1 MPKTAPA
8 ATLKT
13 ARAALEKPTGLDSL
27 LEKVR
32 LKDRAHIERHLTAC
46 DAEGDPRHG
55 KLWRRMACALGTLAP
70 LAIQMV
76 GEGAMQFFVADGK
89 YRMQAFA
96 LEDVRDGAV
105 HVYIPDT
112 LAEAQKMGV
121 IMPSPRDADA
131 DGPHEFGL
139 PGKKGGTLM
148 IEMLSATNSPNPPA
162 HMKNM
167 LGWNRKALRIS
178 LPNAASEAQIEATE
192 DLCALA
198 ARKWV
203 AAAKAEP
210 A

>member
-1 MPKTAPA
+1 
-8 ATLKT
+8 
-13 ARAALEKPTGLDSL
+13 
-27 LEKVR
+27 
-32 LKDRAHIERHLTAC
+32 
-46 DAEGDPRHG
+46 
-55 KLWRRMACALGTLAP
+55 MAFALGTLAP

-139 PGKKGGTLM
+139 PGKKG
-148 IEMLSATNSPNPPA
+148 
-162 HMKNM
+162 K
-167 LGWNRKALRIS
+167 R
-178 LPNAASEAQIEATE
+178 
-192 DLCALA
+192 
-198 ARKWV
+198 
-203 AAAKAEP
+203 
-210 A
+210 